1 MNLQIALPVAVTIT
15 HLIGAF
21 LRYIPFQDV
30 LSRKQKR
37 GMLLSYLA
45 IAAIMFPLYFHFFGN
60 PATRVPYLKIAFSL
74 GFFVYVGATLFWF
87 HTRLAQQLYVFG
99 MHGLWV
105 TTIHTAAGI
114 LIYYVLHIDIASDQL
129 FTISIIDP
137 LCNILL
143 LPASIYM
150 FRRMRPSSL
159 LMGDKPYGY
168 YMALLPLAIAFIQVP
183 QNLNMDQFFWN
194 SNRILMRVITA
205 ACFFILYKGVRLEDE
220 HLASEIHLRSVND
233 TQRKTIHFLQSYTLL
248 VQQGSKKFS
257 ILRHDMRHHIQLVYA
272 LIHDNKKEEALKA
285 LESFD
290 TQLDKTAIRP
300 YSLNPYINAILS
312 VYINR
317 AQEEGF
323 SVNAQI
329 NFPESVPVLEEQ
341 LSVVLANLMENAI
354 RVTSREPKEKRFLEV
369 HLQAKGK
376 QAVLEVENYCSKP
389 IVFNAEGFPSTTK
402 KGHGIGMVSTRRFIE
417 HYKGYKDFSQT
428 DGHVKFIIYF
438 RMDVPKEPCP
448 KERVEV

>member
-45 IAAIMFPLYFHFFGN
+45 IAAIMFPLYFYLFGN

-99 MHGLWV
+99 MQGLWV
-105 TTIHTAAGI
+105 TSIHTAAGI

-143 LPASIYM
+143 LPASIYL

-168 YMALLPLAIAFIQVP
+168 YMALLPLAIAFIQIP

-220 HLASEIHLRSVND
+220 NLASEIHLRSVND

-248 VQQGSKKFS
+248 VQQGTKKFS

-272 LIHDNKKEEALKA
+272 LIHDDRKEEALRA

-290 TQLDKTAIRP
+290 TQLDKTAVRP

-312 VYINR
+312 VYLNR
-317 AQEEGF
+317 AEEEGF
-323 SVNAQI
+323 STSTEV
-329 NFPESVPVLEEQ
+329 NFPEAAPVLEEQ
-341 LSVVLANLMENAI
+341 LSVVLANLLENSI
-354 RVTSREPKEKRFLEV
+354 RVTSREPKDKRFLRV
-369 HLQAKGK
+369 QLQTKGK
-376 QAVLEVENYCSKP
+376 QAILSIENYCSRP
-389 IVFNAEGFPSTTK
+389 INFDKDGFPRTTRE
-402 KGHGIGMVSTRRFIE
+402 GHGIGMVSVRKFIE
-417 HYKGYKDFSQT
+417 QYNGYKDFTQT
-428 DGHVKFIIYF
+428 GGTVKFIIYF
-438 RMDVPKEPCP
+438 RMDVPKQPC
-448 KERVEV
+448 KKDV